1 VENSYTRDK
10 IDSQLKS
17 ELLTALQPAFAKISD
32 MGIRYSALP
41 GHTSEIA
48 NALNDELSASWKNKR
63 GIEIVAFGVN
73 SVKASEDDEEMI
85 QSMQQAAAYQ
95 NPGLGAAAVIQAQT
109 QAMKDAANNAGGAA
123 VGFMNMNMAAQ
134 AGGANAAELYSMAA
148 AQNAAQQTAGAPAV
162 SANSW
167 TCPNC
172 GSVNTGK
179 FCPECGMAR
188 PSSEWTC
195 PSCGTVN
202 KGKFCTECGTG
213 KP

>member
-1 VENSYTRDK
+1 
-10 IDSQLKS
+10 
-17 ELLTALQPAFAKISD
+17 
-32 MGIRYSALP
+32 
-41 GHTSEIA
+41 
-48 NALNDELSASWKNKR
+48 
-63 GIEIVAFGVN
+63 
-73 SVKASEDDEEMI
+73 
-85 QSMQQAAAYQ
+85 MQQAAAYQ
-95 NPGLGAAAVIQAQT
+95 NPALGAAAVIQAQT
-109 QAMKDAANNAGGAA
+109 QAMKDAANNAAGAA

-134 AGGANAAELYSMAA
+134 AGGANASELYSMAA
-148 AQNAAQQTAGAPAV
+148 SQQSSGAPAA
-162 SANSW
+162 SADSW

-179 FCPECGMAR
+179 FCPECGTAR